1 MERGHAYRKYPENSH
16 ILMTGDIM
24 EEKQYLELLIQ
35 SLKKKLM
42 ILNKIAVL
50 NQDQRAIL
58 QDENADPDTFDINV
72 RDKDRLIRQIVELDT
87 GFDEVYAHIKDLME
101 RDHSA
106 YEEQLSQMRELIRL
120 IMAKDASIRAEE
132 QRNYVLAQKKF
143 ASVRTKVREVKASQK
158 MVNSYYQN
166 MMRQSRSTAQFMD
179 NKK

>member
-1 MERGHAYRKYPENSH
+1 MQ
-16 ILMTGDIM
+16 
-24 EEKQYLELLIQ
+24 EKQYLEILIQ

-42 ILNKIAVL
+42 ILNQLAVL